1 MLDKCS
7 AMLYPPL
14 PLLSPF
20 LTWRGST
27 SNRGRTEIGAPG
39 TLWAPYPSLFLPLC
53 SPPSL
58 VIICSPT
65 TPIPSSGL
73 CGFAGWTVKTG
84 TYDKGGAPR
93 SPFWQGRDVP
103 ISSCAWPLNLH
114 LGALFLAGGG
124 GHCGTFRSGA
134 LVEEVVT
141 GDGLWVFL
149 SWPNF

>member
-1 MLDKCS
+1 MLSHALPSFTPSVSLLGLKGQHRDMCS
-7 AMLYPPL
+7 GDLM
-14 PLLSPF
+14 
-20 LTWRGST
+20 
-27 SNRGRTEIGAPG
+27 G
-39 TLWAPYPSLFLPLC
+39 TLSF
-53 SPPSL
+53 SPPAFVLTSFSSL

-84 TYDKGGAPR
+84 TYDKGGASR

-124 GHCGTFRSGA
+124 GHCGTFRGGA